1 LSDGN
6 RLAIG
11 AEYTVKVYELDQ
23 ELQPPDGNIASPNS
37 CPHANRR
44 VLGGWKACYHDAVL
58 SGNGQVL
65 VIGSSVVQNDNYDDA
80 YNMIITTYK
89 WNATIVD
96 WDLMENKGGSLPQ
109 ATTWQKKCIALS
121 DDGTILAVC
130 SKLGIAVYSWSV
142 DNSAWMP
149 RRIDLDIA
157 VNSTSLAG

>member
-96 WDLMENKGGSLPQ
+96 WDLMGRIREDHCLKQRPGKKNALPYQ
-109 ATTWQKKCIALS
+109 MMVLYLQYA
-121 DDGTILAVC
+121 
-130 SKLGIAVYSWSV
+130 
-142 DNSAWMP
+142 P
-149 RRIDLDIA
+149 
-157 VNSTSLAG
+157 SLALLCTPGVWTIQLGCQDVLTWILQ